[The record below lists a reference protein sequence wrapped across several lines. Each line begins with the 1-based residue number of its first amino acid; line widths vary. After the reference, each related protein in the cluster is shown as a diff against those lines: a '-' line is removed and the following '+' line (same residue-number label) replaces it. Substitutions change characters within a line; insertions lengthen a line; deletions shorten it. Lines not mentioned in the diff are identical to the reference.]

1 MAWDLDLFY
10 SLQRTDAEIVGRY
23 EVDRSAISVSGMSSG
38 AAMATQMHVA
48 YSSVFMGVGIV
59 AGGEHQWYVCLPQI
73 ISLSSSINDFDIS
86 YIFLKSKKPLVHV
99 MNVETLMLVKLL

>member
-1 MAWDLDLFY
+1 LDLFY

-59 AGGEHQWYVCLPQI
+59 AGGEHQ
-73 ISLSSSINDFDIS
+73 
-86 YIFLKSKKPLVHV
+86 
-99 MNVETLMLVKLL
+99 